1 MLRVDS
7 YEGPRGPATPTPPVT
22 SPRHHSGKRKPL
34 EPPERVCFLRRPP
47 LPFVACRLR
56 PPPPGE
62 ASWSGDTFGQGR
74 EGAQTIRPPG
84 SEMQRARAGSPAGRR
99 GRVPSPS
106 QAALP
111 RLLTVAWA
119 SRCFHSSKPPDG
131 LRSLQP
137 DLTALPGNDT
147 SSAGRPSKG
156 GLGWKRWFH
165 IPRSPG
171 PGSRIP
177 VLPSHGCPAA
187 SLAVSLRHGPVRL
200 ARPLVLSPAP
210 CTVPPLLPGGRGLNA
225 TSSGKPSQT
234 TPSPRGP
241 SHSGYIAPGEGHR
254 WLSQ

>member
-1 MLRVDS
+1 MKGPGALPPPRLPSPHPGTTQGKGSLWNPQRGFASCGDLPCPLWLVDS
-7 YEGPRGPATPTPPVT
+7 ALRLLEKPAGVGT
-22 SPRHHSGKRKPL
+22 
-34 EPPERVCFLRRPP
+34 
-47 LPFVACRLR
+47 RL
-56 PPPPGE
+56 
-62 ASWSGDTFGQGR
+62 DKDGR
-74 EGAQTIRPPG
+74 EAQTIRPPG
-84 SEMQRARAGSPAGRR
+84 SEMQRARAGSPADRR

-111 RLLTVAWA
+111 RLPTVAWA
-119 SRCFHSSKPPDG
+119 SRCFHGSEPPDG

-137 DLTALPGNDT
+137 DRTALPGNDT

-210 CTVPPLLPGGRGLNA
+210 STVPPLLPGGHGLNA